1 MIAIVAILLVAA
13 LTLIRNSSTHEVGE
27 SHRSVRLFFILYTG
41 LYIFLS
47 FLVTGVFVHPPE
59 QYLYVLNFLVI
70 LFLISGTDG
79 SINVYDYQPRRF
91 LIAGLISVAV
101 IAVLAL
107 VAINSHGEMHGSQ
120 IRFGG

>member
-1 MIAIVAILLVAA
+1 M
-13 LTLIRNSSTHEVGE
+13 
-27 SHRSVRLFFILYTG
+27 
-41 LYIFLS
+41 
-47 FLVTGVFVHPPE
+47 HPPE

-91 LIAGLISVAV
+91 FIAGLISIAV